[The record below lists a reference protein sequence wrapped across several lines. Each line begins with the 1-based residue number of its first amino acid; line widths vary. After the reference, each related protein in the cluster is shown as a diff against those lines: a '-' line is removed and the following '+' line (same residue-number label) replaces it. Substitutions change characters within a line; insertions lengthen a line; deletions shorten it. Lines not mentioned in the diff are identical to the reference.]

1 MTEENVTEEQH
12 YPPGTQEDDNNFSSN
27 LIMGK
32 GKDLGFPEGRRG
44 GKGEPPVPP
53 RTNQLTTFTPIGEFN
68 FKKEYSGAIHKFGT
82 FSMRRVKPFRE
93 LLEKYNFVD
102 DLPKSF
108 LGMYDGQLAKCA
120 NLNGSGDVE
129 LFDLNN
135 LYLTS
140 KQQTPFV
147 SGDVYKVI
155 INNFTKQTEFRE
167 LISGPYYK
175 WETQRGLHM
184 IFTQSDVDMLTDE
197 EKLMLRIH
205 F

>member
-1 MTEENVTEEQH
+1 MTEENVTEENV
-12 YPPGTQEDDNNFSSN
+12 T
-27 LIMGK
+27 I
-32 GKDLGFPEGRRG
+32 
-44 GKGEPPVPP
+44 V
-53 RTNQLTTFTPIGEFN
+53 TFTPIGESN
-68 FKKEYSGAIHKFGT
+68 FEKEYSGVIHKFGT
-82 FSMRRVKPFRE
+82 FSMKRVKPFRA
-93 LLEKYNFVD
+93 LLEKYNFVN

-108 LGMYDGQLAKCA
+108 LGTYDGELAKCV

-147 SGDVYKVI
+147 SGDVYNVI
-155 INNFTKQTEFRE
+155 INNLTKQTEFRK

-197 EKLMLRIH
+197 EKLMLRILAG
-205 F
+205 